1 MQPRQAE
8 GKYNVIENSDYRG
21 YFSQEESEEWAC
33 QAQTYRNE
41 VESVKADMKS
51 ELETK
56 EKQIKILQQ
65 TLQVL
70 LLDQFLRPLF
80 LLILPGNICSN
91 NNNNNAGH
99 AAAAHR
105 GSEEKWKFARISYGQ
120 PRKTITV

>member
-70 LLDQFLRPLF
+70 LLDQFLRPSLR
-80 LLILPGNICSN
+80 LILPGNICSN
-91 NNNNNAGH
+91 NNIAGH

-120 PRKTITV
+120 PRKAIPV